1 MAGEENH
8 DSGSEGLRRAK
19 RWLEFTTRVDQ
30 SWTHQDGGALA
41 ELLEFE
47 WPHATGQAK
56 AFSFDLGGRFRGGSL
71 SGQYFLAEVKHYK
84 KESDLPTHFRSFLA
98 KCYIALKSK
107 PGRSDNFLWISW
119 APFQAQKW
127 DEHASAANVQKAM
140 LHKENLSRALGVTTE
155 NEGLPKLD
163 AEILTRVADRV
174 WLVTLSPQ
182 QEQLVLSDEHYGD
195 VLQLITQ
202 KGASW

>member
-8 DSGSEGLRRAK
+8 DLGSEGLRRAK

-30 SWTHQDGGALA
+30 SWTHQDGAMA

-47 WPHATGQAK
+47 WPHVSGTAK
-56 AFSFDLGGRFRGGSL
+56 PFTFDLGGRFRGGAL
-71 SGQYFLAEVKHYK
+71 HKQGFLAEVKNYK
-84 KESDLPTHFRSFLA
+84 KESDLPTHFRHFLA
-98 KCYIALKSK
+98 KCYIALESRPK
-107 PGRSDNFLWISW
+107 RCENFLWISW

-127 DEHASAANVQKAM
+127 DEHATAASVQKAL
-140 LHKENLSRALGVTTE
+140 LHKDNLSRALGAQTPV
-155 NEGLPKLD
+155 EGTQKLNP
-163 AEILTRVADRV
+163 ETLTRVADRL
-174 WLVTLSPQ
+174 WLVTLSSQ